1 MEDEVGKAADKF
13 LRTYL
18 REWEKRLKAAKARR
32 IEQAKTSSVESSK
45 REWSSK
51 LIDQAPLE
59 R

>member
-32 IEQAKTSSVESSK
+32 IEQAKTSSVELSK